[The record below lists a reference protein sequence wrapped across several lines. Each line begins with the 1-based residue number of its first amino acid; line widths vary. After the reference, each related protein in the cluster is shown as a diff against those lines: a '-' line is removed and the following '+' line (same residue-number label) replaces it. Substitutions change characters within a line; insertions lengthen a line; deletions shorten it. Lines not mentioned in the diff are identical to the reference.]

1 MLDVL
6 LLWSVIA
13 LNLGGCV
20 WSIWRAHQLS
30 KQSAQFYMVNKVL
43 LELCSQA
50 YTQRRGRHLF
60 PLFNQTV
67 GRWWEEEASEDKDPR
82 T

>member
-1 MLDVL
+1 MLEV
-6 LLWSVIA
+6 LLWSMIA
-13 LNLGGCV
+13 INLGGTI
-20 WSIWRAHQLS
+20 WSIWRARQWNKLN
-30 KQSAQFYMVNKVL
+30 AQFYMVNMVL

-67 GRWWEEEASEDKDPR
+67 GRWWDEEAIEDKDHTR
-82 T
+82 